1 MKKAMALFL
10 AAVMSLSL
18 FGCGKSKL
26 QKQAEDAA
34 GKVSDMFDELGKAQ
48 EEQKRRRDEIKDTFE
63 NKQRK
68 IEGAVFDILDYD
80 GENMSTI
87 KLKSFVV
94 VGSEYEFQADD
105 RYLILT
111 LDYTNN
117 QENDSFFVV
126 NGWGFEAYQD
136 GVKLNHGH
144 SNGFDKEQ
152 TTQIKKG
159 KTIEVVCTINLR
171 NDTSDAEF
179 EVGDETVYTLKIK

>member
-48 EEQKRRRDEIKDTFE
+48 EEQKRRKDEIKDTFE

-68 IEGAVFDILDYD
+68 IEGAEFDILDYN
-80 GENMSTI
+80 GESMSTI

-94 VGSEYEFQADD
+94 VGSEYEHQADD

-117 QENDSFFVV
+117 RENDSFFVST
-126 NGWGFEAYQD
+126 GWGFEAYQD
-136 GVKLNHGH
+136 GVKLDHGY

-171 NDTSDAEF
+171 NDTSDVEF